1 MTSPS
6 AYRFLERYRKV
17 STLVNN
23 EDKVFFFAQYIQE
36 IALLDASLLKYNA
49 SELAA
54 ASLILA
60 TKAIKKVNVWNKEM
74 ERATDYTDEHLQPIV
89 EDVKGFV
96 LEVNPKFLTTLKYKF
111 SKQEYKEVAN
121 LPFKF

>member
-1 MTSPS
+1 MSS
-6 AYRFLERYRKV
+6 
-17 STLVNN
+17 LVGN
-23 EDKVFFFAQYIQE
+23 EDKIFFFAQYLLE
-36 IALLDASLLKYNA
+36 IALLDASLLKYKA

-60 TKAIKKVNVWNKEM
+60 TKSIKKVNVWNKEM
-74 ERATDYTDEHLQPIV
+74 EKATDYKEEELSKVVD
-89 EDVKGFV
+89 DVKGFI

-111 SKQEYKEVAN
+111 SKQEYKEVAS